1 MTPDELDALV
11 ARAAVVG
18 GYDSRRM
25 LSREDFDALVGAA
38 RISAKR
44 SPDLDGI
51 RARHLDPERTQ
62 GQTFYEGHIVID
74 LASLVE
80 EVERL
85 RKEV

>member
-1 MTPDELDALV
+1 VTSKELDALV
-11 ARAAVVG
+11 ARSAIVG
-18 GYDSRRM
+18 GYDSRRT
-25 LSREDFDALVGAA
+25 LSREDFDALVEAA
-38 RISAKR
+38 RISAKL

-51 RARHLDPERTQ
+51 RARHLDPERMQ